1 MVKLVDF
8 CAFLVS
14 FFSSYELNVERF
26 SGPDSERMHSWL
38 RSWDWD
44 NLDDDV
50 ELTEDELFQRLRSLF
65 LPLTYFTLSH
75 TNTHTHTH
83 TRDNVLHK
91 VMEYDAYTRM
101 T

>member
-8 CAFLVS
+8 CAFLVC
-14 FFSSYELNVERF
+14 FFSSYELTVERF

-65 LPLTYFTLSH
+65 LPLTYFTLSLS
-75 TNTHTHTH
+75 HTHTH

-91 VMEYDAYTRM
+91 VTEYDTYTRM